1 MEVVISY
8 YLWENISTNSRLN
21 LWKLWQHQIVVKIF
35 SFFWGLVE
43 KFEKCVL
50 EYIHARWVTWTGK
63 MGRWWRLQTVLP
75 QIKELFNF
83 MFCQKIRGNQYGYK
97 ICLRREGTYNWGEG
111 NFWWSSKRG
120 VENLWHVDWNSATP
134 YTDQPLNKLGCKLK
148 WCWLVYVVM
157 FINFSVLLFQMAV
170 IWRQLEISFDLNLS
184 LSFRYCCCVHRPQI
198 IRRETGKSPN
208 ICLFV

>member
-97 ICLRREGTYNWGEG
+97 ICLRREGTYTGVKAISDG
-111 NFWWSSKRG
+111 VLRG
-120 VENLWHVDWNSATP
+120 
-134 YTDQPLNKLGCKLK
+134 GLK
-148 WCWLVYVVM
+148 TYDM
-157 FINFSVLLFQMAV
+157 SI
-170 IWRQLEISFDLNLS
+170 EI
-184 LSFRYCCCVHRPQI
+184 RPPPI
-198 IRRETGKSPN
+198 LTSP
-208 ICLFV
+208 